1 MQIADLEECARK
13 VFIFW
18 NIQIFSVIVLA
29 TILVKNVPEDV
40 LKELKR
46 LKVELGCKTWADLLA
61 QFASSCEVPLVT
73 EEKRRRMK
81 KGVEGLLSL
90 RPEVTSKWK
99 GPPTVLEE
107 IRRSRRHETT

>member
-1 MQIADLEECARK
+1 M
-13 VFIFW
+13 
-18 NIQIFSVIVLA
+18 A
-29 TILVKNVPEDV
+29 TILIKNVPEDV

-61 QFASSCEVPLVT
+61 QLATSCEVPLVT

-81 KGVEGLLSL
+81 KGVEGLLKL
-90 RPEVTSKWK
+90 QAEVSEKWK

-107 IRRSRRHETT
+107 SRRSRHHETE